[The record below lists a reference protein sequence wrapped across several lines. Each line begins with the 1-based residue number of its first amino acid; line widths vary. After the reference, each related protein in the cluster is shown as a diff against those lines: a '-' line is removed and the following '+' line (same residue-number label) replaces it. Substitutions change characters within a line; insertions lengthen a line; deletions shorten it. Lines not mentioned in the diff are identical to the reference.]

1 MDTVLFT
8 DAEGGAPLTETLKNA
23 QKQAKHKVC
32 FHKHIK
38 FRANEFPTRYW
49 LLLFCVFSTL
59 SKFCITRRYA
69 YNDVDHTNCNRV
81 SYSQQ
86 S

>member
-1 MDTVLFT
+1 MKEAHLGVMDTVLFT

-38 FRANEFPTRYW
+38 FRANEFPTRY
-49 LLLFCVFSTL
+49 
-59 SKFCITRRYA
+59 
-69 YNDVDHTNCNRV
+69 
-81 SYSQQ
+81 
-86 S
+86 

>member
-1 MDTVLFT
+1 MKEVHLGVMDTVLFT

-38 FRANEFPTRYW
+38 FRANEFPDRKSTR
-49 LLLFCVFSTL
+49 LNS
-59 SKFCITRRYA
+59 S
-69 YNDVDHTNCNRV
+69 HT
-81 SYSQQ
+81 S
-86 S
+86 